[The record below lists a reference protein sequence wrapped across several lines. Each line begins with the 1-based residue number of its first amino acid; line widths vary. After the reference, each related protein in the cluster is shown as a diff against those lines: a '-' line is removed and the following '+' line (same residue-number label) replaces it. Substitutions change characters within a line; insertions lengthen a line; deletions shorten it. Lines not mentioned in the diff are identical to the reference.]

1 MNLFK
6 KTFIAL
12 LGIALAGG
20 AFVTTA
26 LTNQIDTNDL
36 TKVKAAEEVTTFT
49 FDSAD
54 VVNAI
59 PITTNDVTV
68 DYEFSRNDNNK
79 PAYNKS
85 DNAARWYWGTK
96 LILTTTETSNKVI
109 SNVNFTLKS
118 GTIESK
124 VTFDDTAN
132 LVINGNTITSEAGV
146 NKISFEVNGSSGS
159 LPIRSIEVTTKDLAP
174 EIEITDITLSG
185 DMTKKEYH
193 ENESWDITGL
203 VVKGNENT
211 VDIDSSDVTFTF
223 TPSTPSIGVTSV
235 EVVATYNELT
245 SDPLTIEG
253 ITVTEAPN
261 TISDV
266 IKADMLNT
274 SSSYATFSEVKATSD
289 AVYAG
294 KNARHASG
302 AIQLRSSGS
311 DCGIVS
317 TVSGGYIRKVI
328 VKWNSEETS
337 PERQLDIYLRN
348 DPYTSAANLYDN
360 HDDDKFSLGVNET
373 TLDVT
378 GNYKYVGIRSK
389 SGALYLDSVTFVWE
403 PVEAKEISSVSLSGT
418 LEKTK
423 YYTNES
429 WDTTGLVANVTYTDD
444 TSEIIATGY
453 DFIFD
458 PASPVL
464 GTEQVKISFTYE
476 GFPSNE
482 LTVNVTVIEY
492 LEPAYVFEPT
502 SNPEGNPFTDNG
514 VTWEYYLNEGAS
526 LFEVFDD
533 KKGLH
538 FGTGNNPAT
547 SVNFFSDAFIKDG
560 KSLINRIDV
569 NASTASDYSN
579 GVTLNVK
586 VNNQIV
592 GTATLTST
600 PTDYS
605 FDLTTPAWG
614 HVEIEMFD
622 NGEAKPAAIY
632 LKSIAIYATE
642 DEVSAQLIP
651 AINALEDIHTC
662 NVVENDEKFD
672 AFLTTYETL
681 VDEYRTTLEDVI
693 VYDYDFGDTSYS
705 GNRLLRTDFITK
717 YDACTER
724 YVGAYNASPIIATY
738 DNSTLIATI
747 VVVSVVS
754 LSALCVFFIYERKRR
769 LSK

>member
-26 LTNQIDTNDL
+26 LTNQIDSNEL

-68 DYEFSRNDNNK
+68 DYELTRNKSNK
-79 PAYNKS
+79 PAYNKG

-96 LILTTTETSNKVI
+96 LILTATETSNKVI

-124 VTFDDTAN
+124 VTFDDKTN
-132 LVINGNTITSEAGV
+132 IVVDGNTITSEVGV
-146 NKISFEVNGSSGS
+146 NKISFEVNGTSGS

-185 DMTKKEYH
+185 DMAKKEYH

-203 VVKGNENT
+203 IVKGNENT

-223 TPSTPSIGVTSV
+223 TPSAPSIGVTSV
-235 EVVATYNELT
+235 DVVASYNELT
-245 SDPLTIEG
+245 SNTLTIEG
-253 ITVTEAPN
+253 ITVTEAPS
-261 TISDV
+261 TIDDV
-266 IKADMLNT
+266 ITADML
-274 SSSYATFSEVKATSD
+274 EATSGKGYADFKNLKVASD
-289 AVYAG
+289 AMYAG
-294 KNARHASG
+294 NNAYNG
-302 AIQLRSSGS
+302 GTIQLNSSKPK
-311 DCGIVS
+311 GIVS
-317 TVSGGYIRKVI
+317 TVSGGYIRRVI
-328 VKWNSEETS
+328 VEWNSETDS
-337 PERQLDIYLRN
+337 ARQLDIYLSN
-348 DPYTSAANLYDN
+348 NAYTDASGLYSN
-360 HDDDKFSLGVNET
+360 YDDDKFALGSNET
-373 TLDVT
+373 TLDVV

-403 PVEAKEISSVSLSGT
+403 PTEAKEIASVTLSGT
-418 LEKTK
+418 LKKTE
-423 YYTNES
+423 YYTNEN

-458 PASPVL
+458 PATPVL

-482 LTVNVTVIEY
+482 LAFDVTVIEY
-492 LEPAYVFEPT
+492 IEPTYVFEPT
-502 SNPEGNPFTDNG
+502 ENPDGNPFTDNG

-526 LFEVFDD
+526 MSNFDNINN
-533 KKGLH
+533 KGLH
-538 FGTGNNPAT
+538 FGTGDKPAT
-547 SVNFFSDAFIKDG
+547 SLNFFSDAFIKDG
-560 KSLINRIDV
+560 KSSINRIDV

-592 GTATLTST
+592 GTATITST
-600 PTDYS
+600 ATDYS
-605 FDLTTPAWG
+605 FTLATPAWG

-632 LKSIAIYATE
+632 LKSIAIYAVE
-642 DEVSAQLIP
+642 DEVSAKLIP

-681 VDEYRTTLEDVI
+681 VDKYRTTLEDVI

-705 GNRLLRTDFITK
+705 GNRLLRTNFITK
-717 YDACTER
+717 YDACSER
-724 YVGAYNASPIIATY
+724 YLGAYNASPIIATY